1 MFKKD
6 QNLPDTSKFLLPS
19 FLSAALA
26 ISESLGEKNFL
37 KRIKMGKSVFILD
50 QDSHSNIF
58 LCVGVCSKTFTKKVE
73 KLSRKL
79 IFILI
84 AYLNDN
90 FLNKITNFEI
100 SAIGNKEFSDG
111 LTEIIDQWSHLN
123 FPEFDCLIESLN
135 SNNSCLFRAISL
147 TKSSKKEITS

>member
-58 LCVGVCSKTFTKKVE
+58 LCVGVCSKTFTKKE
-73 KLSRKL
+73 
-79 IFILI
+79 
-84 AYLNDN
+84 
-90 FLNKITNFEI
+90 
-100 SAIGNKEFSDG
+100 
-111 LTEIIDQWSHLN
+111 
-123 FPEFDCLIESLN
+123 
-135 SNNSCLFRAISL
+135 
-147 TKSSKKEITS
+147 